1 MRAVVYT
8 RQSFDR
14 TGEGAAVARQLEDC
28 LSLAELRGWT
38 IVEQHSDNDISAA
51 GKKKRPGF
59 EAVLSAIAEDRAT
72 VVIAWALDRLSR
84 NRADEL
90 RLVELC
96 EQKAA
101 TIALVRG
108 TDLDMSTPA
117 GILVADV
124 MGATARHEIKQKS
137 DRQRRAQQQAAEQGK
152 PAGGRRAFGYGSDGV
167 TVNEA
172 EARHVREAFAD
183 VMHGASLKG
192 IARRWNEAQA
202 LTTAGNA
209 WSHSTVRGVLKNPRY
224 AGLRTYRGEVV
235 GPAIWPALVD
245 QDTFEAVR
253 AILSVPERRTTLTTA
268 RKYLLPGLARCWKC
282 GSDCATGHT
291 RHGKRVYVCRAS
303 KCISRKADDVDALV
317 EAVIVERLSRPD
329 ASDLLATDNRDELR
343 ELQSKA
349 TGIRGRLDD
358 LATGLEEGVLTLAA
372 VRKSSERLRDELRR
386 IEAEMAA
393 TVHTDALGPLV
404 AAQDVSAAWS
414 GLDVQQRR
422 GVVDAL
428 LTVTLLKPETGRR
441 DFDPDSVRIEWR
453 TA

>member
-28 LSLAELRGWT
+28 LKLAELRGWT
-38 IVEQHSDNDISAA
+38 VVEQHSDNDISAA

-172 EARHVREAFAD
+172 EAPYVRAAFAD
-183 VMHGASLKG
+183 VLHGASLKG
-192 IARRWNEAQA
+192 IARRWNEGEV

-235 GPAIWPALVD
+235 GPAVWPALID
-245 QDTFEAVR
+245 QDTFEAVH
-253 AILSVPERRTTLTTA
+253 AILSVPERRTTVTTA
-268 RKYLLPGLARCWKC
+268 RKFLLPGLALCWKC

-317 EAVIVERLSRPD
+317 EAVVIERLSRPD
-329 ASDLLATDNRDELR
+329 ASDLLAVDNRDELR
-343 ELQSKA
+343 GLQCRA
-349 TGIRGRLDD
+349 AGIRQRLDD
-358 LATGLEEGVLTLAA
+358 LATGLEEGVLTLVA
-372 VRKSSERLRDELRR
+372 VRKSSDRLRAELER
-386 IEAEMAA
+386 IEADMA
-393 TVHTDALGPLV
+393 TKVHVDALGPLV

-422 GVVDAL
+422 GVVDSL
-428 LTVTLLKPETGRR
+428 MTVTLLRPETGRR
-441 DFDPDSVRIEWR
+441 DFDPESVRIEWK
-453 TA
+453 A

>member
-1 MRAVVYT
+1 M
-8 RQSFDR
+8 
-14 TGEGAAVARQLEDC
+14 
-28 LSLAELRGWT
+28 
-38 IVEQHSDNDISAA
+38 
-51 GKKKRPGF
+51 
-59 EAVLSAIAEDRAT
+59 
-72 VVIAWALDRLSR
+72 
-84 NRADEL
+84 
-90 RLVELC
+90 ELC
-96 EQKAA
+96 ERKAA

-192 IARRWNEAQA
+192 IARRWNDAQA
-202 LTTAGNA
+202 LTTAGNL
-209 WSHSTVRGVLKNPRY
+209 WTHGTVRGVLKNPRY

-235 GPAIWPALVD
+235 GPAVWPALID
-245 QDTFEAVR
+245 EDTFEAVR

-268 RKYLLPGLARCWKC
+268 RKYLLPGLALCWKC

-291 RHGKRVYVCRAS
+291 RHGKRVYVCRAN

-329 ASDLLATDNRDELR
+329 AGDLLATDNRDELR
-343 ELQSKA
+343 ELQGKA
-349 TGIRGRLDD
+349 AGIRQRLDD

-372 VRKSSERLRDELRR
+372 VRKSSERLRNELRR
-386 IEAEMAA
+386 VEVEMAA

-404 AAQDVSAAWS
+404 DAQDVAAAWS
-414 GLDVQQRR
+414 ALDVQQRR
-422 GVVDAL
+422 GAVDAL
-428 LTVTLLKPETGRR
+428 MRVTLLKPETGRR
-441 DFDPDSVRIEWR
+441 DFDPASVRIDWR
-453 TA
+453 AP

>member
-28 LSLAELRGWT
+28 LRLADLRGWT

-96 EQKAA
+96 EEKAA

-137 DRQRRAQQQAAEQGK
+137 DRQKRAQQQAAEQGR
-152 PAGGRRAFGYGSDGV
+152 PAGGRRAFGYARDGV
-167 TVNEA
+167 TVVEA
-172 EARHVREAFAD
+172 EARYVREAFAD
-183 VMHGASLKG
+183 VMHGASLKS
-192 IARRWNEAQA
+192 IARRWNDAEAF
-202 LTTAGNA
+202 TTAGNP
-209 WSHSTVRGVLKNPRY
+209 WTHGTVRGVLKNPRY
-224 AGLRTYRGEVV
+224 AGLRTYRGEIV
-235 GPAIWPALVD
+235 GPAVWPAMVD
-245 QDTFEAVR
+245 VDTFEVVR

-268 RKYLLPGLARCWKC
+268 RKYLLPGLVLCWKC
-282 GSDCATGHT
+282 GSDCMTGHT
-291 RHGKRVYVCRAS
+291 RHGKRVYVCRAN
-303 KCISRKADDVDALV
+303 KCISRKADPVDEFV
-317 EAVIVERLSRPD
+317 EAVVVGRLSRPD
-329 ASDLLATDNRDELR
+329 AADLLIADDRDGMR
-343 ELQSKA
+343 EQQA
-349 TGIRGRLDD
+349 RAAGIRERLDD
-358 LATGLEEGVLTLAA
+358 LATGLEEGVLTLQA
-372 VRKSSERLRDELRR
+372 VRKSSERLRAELAA

-393 TVHTDALGPLV
+393 AVHTDALGPLV
-404 AAQDVSAAWS
+404 AAQDVAGVWS
-414 GLDVQQRR
+414 GLDIAQRR
-422 GVVDAL
+422 QVVDAL
-428 LTVTLLKPETGRR
+428 MTVTLLKPESGRR
-441 DFDPDSVRIEWR
+441 DFDPASVKIEWKG
-453 TA
+453 